1 MRNNWIDSSFCYVL
15 INSISNVHLSLKFF
29 MLSEFPSML
38 ARKVSHIVKIFLLL
52 LHGNYHLVK
61 FVFPVFH

>member
-1 MRNNWIDSSFCYVL
+1 MRNNWIDSSFCNVL

-52 LHGNYHLVK
+52 LPGNYPLVK